1 MIIRPG
7 SVFWLLFCC
16 LAYATLFAI
25 WPGFVGM
32 EFPSWLRPAGNTA
45 VKWFLLLGYV
55 GFGILLLATMARLF
69 LLHSFHRL
77 RMTMV
82 LFGTLLAFLQSLAF
96 SMRHSL
102 ALQMELWLMAI
113 LGLAAIAML
122 VRLLPSR
129 LVCFWLGRDRQDW

>member
-7 SVFWLLFCC
+7 SIFWLLICC
-16 LAYATLFAI
+16 LAYATLFAV

-32 EFPSWLRPAGNTA
+32 ELPFWLRPAGSTS
-45 VKWFLLLGYV
+45 VKWFLLLGYA
-55 GFGILLLATMARLF
+55 GFGILLLAAMARLF

-82 LFGTLLAFLQSLAF
+82 LFGALLAFLQSLAF

-102 ALQMELWLMAI
+102 VLPTELWLMAI
-113 LGLAAIAML
+113 LGLAMIAML
-122 VRLLPSR
+122 VRVLPSR
-129 LVCFWLGRDRQDW
+129 LAYFWLGRDRQDW